1 MKLQLLQP
9 FGRKKP
15 GDVLEVSPELAQ
27 GFLSEGAAQI
37 PAKPRRGLAD
47 FLRAVARK
55 DAKALDSFYG
65 PLETK
70 SASSAVGSAGGYL
83 VPEQLLD
90 PLFAPVYRSIVY
102 PRAQRLGVDPQAG
115 VEPNLG
121 EPGYDPTVARLNV
134 SGKVALRTA
143 EIDIPLLNTKK
154 VPSAGNPGQFGG
166 FNLAWIEEGQTGPD
180 MSGEL
185 DLACL
190 RPRQLMGFIT
200 LSNTLL
206 YASSRG
212 AQKFLERIVGQA
224 IGWYL
229 DRAFLTGSGVGQPL
243 GVKNSAA
250 DLSVTRNTGGTFKY
264 ADACKM
270 LSKLPPGFDPETTC
284 WVVSPSVLE
293 ALGAAVTPVLNPWAS
308 PTIVG
313 SGLKPALLN
322 IPIEVAEHLPALGTP
337 FDVMLCDFSYY
348 AIAVRQEIE
357 VQQSTELKFTTNQT
371 VWRFLTRV
379 DAMPWVNGPMTLSDA
394 ATQVSPFVYLN

>member
-1 MKLQLLQP
+1 MQLLQS

-15 GDVLEVSPELAQ
+15 GELLDVSPELAH
-27 GFLSEGAAQI
+27 GLLNDGVAQV
-37 PAKPRRGLAD
+37 PATPRRGLAD
-47 FLRAVARK
+47 WLRALARK
-55 DAKALDSFYG
+55 DSGALNAFYG
-65 PLETK
+65 PLERK
-70 SASSAVGSAGGYL
+70 SAASETGSAGGFL
-83 VPEQLLD
+83 VPQQLLD
-90 PLFAPVYRSIVY
+90 PVFAPVHRSIVW
-102 PRAQRLGVDPQAG
+102 PRAQIIGVDPQAG
-115 VEPNLG
+115 IDPDLPEPR
-121 EPGYDPTVARLNV
+121 YDSTSARTNV
-134 SGKVALRTA
+134 TGKVAIKSA
-143 EIDIPLLNTKK
+143 EILIPLINAKH

-166 FNLAWIEEGQTGPD
+166 FTLAWIEEGQAGPD

-185 DLACL
+185 DLATL
-190 RPRQLMGFIT
+190 TPRQLMGFIT

-206 YASSRG
+206 YNTSSA
-212 AQKFLERIVGQA
+212 AQKFLERIVGEA
-224 IGWYL
+224 IRWYL
-229 DRAFLTGSGVGQPL
+229 DRAFLTGTGVGQPL

-250 DLSVTRNTGGTFKY
+250 ALSVTRNTGGTFKY

-284 WVVSPSVLE
+284 WVVSPSVME
-293 ALGAAVTPVLNPWAS
+293 ALGNAATPVLNPWTS

-322 IPIEVAEHLPALGTP
+322 IPVEVAEHLPALGTP

-357 VQQSTELKFTTNQT
+357 VMQSTELKFTTNQT